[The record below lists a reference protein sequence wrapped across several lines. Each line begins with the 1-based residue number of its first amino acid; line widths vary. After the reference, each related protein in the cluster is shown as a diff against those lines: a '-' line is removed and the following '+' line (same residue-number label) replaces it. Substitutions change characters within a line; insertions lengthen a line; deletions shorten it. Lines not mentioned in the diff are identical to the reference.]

1 MIETKFGN
9 IESYPR
15 KECNQEELFYR
26 ASDID
31 RFRDQ
36 CYKCDKSHTLKM
48 YEYERLKVSY
58 RYLRIAWIGVF
69 AAFIIMLVAFI
80 LK

>member
-1 MIETKFGN
+1 MLETKFGN
-9 IESYPR
+9 IESNPR
-15 KECNQEELFYR
+15 EKCNQEELYYC

-31 RFRDQ
+31 KFRDQ
-36 CYKCDKSHTLKM
+36 CYKCDRSHTIKM

-58 RYLRIAWIGVF
+58 RYLWIAWIGMF